1 LEEKP
6 MIADLYLPYRIPRPR
21 PWRRRQRRL
30 LAALVVVAALLVL
43 LANAVYGGDGHGFE
57 QVQVRPG
64 DTLWTIAAARYGG
77 SSDLRSRIDDIVS
90 ANQLNGGALTPGQ
103 SLVLPPP

>member
-1 LEEKP
+1 

-21 PWRRRQRRL
+21 PWRRRRRRL

-43 LANAVYGGDGHGFE
+43 LANAVYGGDGHGYE

-64 DTLWTIAAARYGG
+64 DTLWTIAAAHHGAGG
-77 SSDLRSRIDDIVS
+77 DLRARVDDIVT
-90 ANQLNGGALTPGQ
+90 ANHLGGGGLTPGE